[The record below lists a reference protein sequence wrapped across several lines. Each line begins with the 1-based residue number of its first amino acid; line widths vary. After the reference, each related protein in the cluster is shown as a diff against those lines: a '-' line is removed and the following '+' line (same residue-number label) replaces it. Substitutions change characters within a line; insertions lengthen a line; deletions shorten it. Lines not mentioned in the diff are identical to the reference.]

1 MEYSRIG
8 YGTYRLNNNVLEQ
21 SLEKALLS
29 GYRLIDTASLY
40 RNEQVIGNY
49 LSSNE
54 INRSSIW
61 ITSKLQPKLFDKKY
75 IEADIINS
83 IVKSLDDFN
92 TKYVDLYLL
101 HCPSTLQEH
110 NIKAW
115 SILEQFQRQG
125 IFKNIGV
132 SNFAIKEL
140 DEIINFS
147 TTPIYTNQIELTPFL
162 IRPTIIDY
170 MKDKN
175 IKITAHSSLAKGEK
189 FNEPILIELGE
200 KYKKTQAQIMLQWA
214 IQKDFYVIP
223 RSSNPEHIIENI
235 NLNFILEEEDIKKLD
250 NLNCGYTTHPKYI
263 IE

>member
-21 SLEKALLS
+21 SLERALLS

-40 RNEQVIGNY
+40 KNESIIGNY

-61 ITSKLQPKLFDKKY
+61 ITSKLQPKLLEKS
-75 IEADIINS
+75 EVEIINS
-83 IVKSLDDFN
+83 IKKTLQDLNTNYLDLF
-92 TKYVDLYLL
+92 LL
-101 HCPSTLQEH
+101 HCPSNDLEH

-125 IFKNIGV
+125 IFRNIGV
-132 SNFAIKEL
+132 SNFSISNLEEL
-140 DEIINFS
+140 INFS
-147 TTPIYTNQIELTPFL
+147 NIPIFTNQIELSPFL
-162 IRPTIIDY
+162 IRPKIIDY
-170 MKDKN
+170 MKEKG

-189 FNEPILIELGE
+189 FNEPTLIELGK
-200 KYKKTQAQIMLQWA
+200 KYCKTEAQIMLQWA

-223 RSSNPEHIIENI
+223 RSSNPEHIVEDI
-235 NLNFILEEEDIKKLD
+235 NLDFELNPEDMEILE